1 MYDGTIMMTSDFRTA
16 YIDRNLMNHPSVIS
30 TVPTIDLSPLG
41 QRFILHWGEMG
52 SRWGVNRTVAQIHAL
67 LYFVGRPLHAEEI
80 SIALDVARSNV
91 SNSLRELQSWKLVR
105 VVHLRDDRRDHFE
118 TSRDV
123 WDLFRTIVAERKT
136 REFDPTMVVLREC
149 IADKSFA
156 KEDEGAQRRIEET
169 LALMES
175 LSAWGEEML
184 RLDPKTLVKV
194 MKLGARIQMLVR
206 GGKAKDDAKAQKKA

>member
-1 MYDGTIMMTSDFRTA
+1 MDEPRAAVEPGGIE
-16 YIDRNLMNHPSVIS
+16 
-30 TVPTIDLSPLG
+30 LSPLAR
-41 QRFILHWGEMG
+41 RFVLHWGEMG

-67 LYFVGRPLHAEEI
+67 LYFVGRPLHAEEL
-80 SIALDVARSNV
+80 SVALDVARSNV

-105 VVHLRDDRRDHFE
+105 VVHRMDDRRDHFE

-123 WDLFRTIVAERKT
+123 WDLFRTIVAERKA

-149 IADKSFA
+149 IADKAFA
-156 KEDEGAQRRIEET
+156 QEDEGARRRIVET

-194 MKLGARIQMLVR
+194 MKLGAKIQMLVR
-206 GGKAKDDAKAQKKA
+206 GGKKDDKPARGNRKGA